1 MNRRAQST
9 ADNFNAS
16 FIFLPALSFA
26 LILAIAVCAPI
37 LRAQSPLDEIH
48 MECTA
53 IAFAPDGRL
62 AIATRHVYTL
72 RSFTVQRD
80 DLWIREKDG
89 RMRKIVNGE
98 KLIQGPSAADA
109 FSYTINRLRWAP
121 DSQRLTAELLTTQL
135 TSTGGTQDQHRL
147 LLLAQDGK
155 EIQAVGG
162 GSVID
167 NVLDGTWLSDNLTV
181 CYLSQSAKSALMY
194 SVGTAHTTSGRGG
207 VLFEGRP
214 FSAVSWNA
222 QKDSALAI
230 DLGSNVS
237 GPPQLVL
244 LDLLREDHRPLV
256 TLENFHG
263 GLTFSPSG
271 TKAAYF
277 IGNDALEVRDI
288 AHPNLVSRAH
298 APFGSI
304 AWSPDESRLL
314 VKSGLERE
322 DGQLFWIALPAASA
336 APDAPF
342 PAAPANPELGGI
354 KVRDFALSSDGHTV
368 AVILPGSRHVELFE
382 LK

>member
-1 MNRRAQST
+1 MNLRTQSVPHK
-9 ADNFNAS
+9 FFAS
-16 FIFLPALSFA
+16 FIFLPTLAFA
-26 LILAIAVCAPI
+26 LFLALAICTPI
-37 LRAQSPLDEIH
+37 LRSQSPLDEIH

-53 IAFAPDGRL
+53 VAFAQDGRL
-62 AIATRHVYTL
+62 AFATRHVYTL

-89 RMRKIVNGE
+89 RLRKIVNGE
-98 KLIQGPSAADA
+98 KLIQGPSASDA

-121 DSQRLTAELLTTQL
+121 DGQRLTAELLTSQL

-155 EIQAVGG
+155 EIQAFGG

-167 NVLDGTWLSDNLTV
+167 NALDGTWLSDNLTI
-181 CYLSQSAKSALMY
+181 CYLAQSTKSALMY
-194 SVGTAHTTSGRGG
+194 SVGTAHTGSRRGG

-214 FSAVSWNA
+214 FSAISWNA

-230 DLGSNVS
+230 DLGSNVA

-244 LDLLREDHRPLV
+244 LDLVREDHKPLV
-256 TLENFHG
+256 TLQNFHG

-277 IGNDALEVRDI
+277 IANDALEVREI
-288 AHPNLVSRAH
+288 AHPNLVARAH

-304 AWSPDESRLL
+304 AWTPDESRLL

-322 DGQLFWIALPAASA
+322 DGQLFWVALPRVSA
-336 APDAPF
+336 ELDAPF

-354 KVRDFALSSDGHTV
+354 KVREFALSPDGHTV
-368 AVILPGSRHVELFE
+368 AIILPGSRHAELFE